1 MKASIQIQFR
11 PSAVNGKEGCL
22 YFLIT
27 HNHTVKHLDTGLTL
41 YPDEWLPASSD
52 ILVTALRGTSRLR
65 YLTDARQR
73 LRSDLALLTEL
84 SDLYHHQDIICT
96 ADTLATAF
104 TSMRPS
110 GHSLYTFMQA
120 TIARLRR
127 LNKIGTCE
135 SYEASLNS
143 FRRFRN
149 GRDISIENIDADTI
163 AEYEAYLKASG
174 ITMNTVSAYMRR
186 LRAVYNR
193 AVEKGITEQKYPF
206 RHVYTGVDRTVK
218 RAVPIQ
224 YISRMKK
231 LDLSSRPLLDYARD
245 MFLFSFYTRGMSF
258 VDMAYLKKSDLTNGL
273 LTYCRQKTGQR
284 MFVRWEKNMQ
294 AILDKYPT
302 SPTPYLLP
310 IIRNTA
316 SDERS
321 QYKSAQH
328 LVNTKLKEIMPL
340 IGLKDNLSMY
350 VARHS
355 WASAARNRHIPLS
368 VISQGMGHDSE
379 NTTRIYQSSLS
390 NTIVDK
396 ANRLIMNDLK

>member
-1 MKASIQIQFR
+1 MIPSIKIKFR
-11 PSAVNGKEGCL
+11 PSTVNGNEGRL
-22 YFLIT
+22 YFQIT
-27 HNHTVKHLDTGLTL
+27 HNHTVRLLKTAYRL
-41 YPDEWLPASSD
+41 YPDEWLPDTSD
-52 ILVTALRGTSRLR
+52 ILITSARGTSRLR
-65 YLTDARQR
+65 YLTDVHKHLHA
-73 LRSDLALLTEL
+73 DLALLL
-84 SDLYHHQDIICT
+84 RMSDIYALHSDSLPT
-96 ADTLATAF
+96 DDLATPF
-104 TSMRPS
+104 TANPATT
-110 GHSLYTFMQA
+110 GHSLYAFMQA
-120 TIARLRR
+120 TIDRLRR

-143 FRRFRN
+143 FRRFRS
-149 GRDISIENIDADTI
+149 GRDVNIENIDADMM
-163 AEYEAYLKASG
+163 ADYEAYLKTSG
-174 ITMNTVSAYMRR
+174 ITMNTISAYMRR

-193 AVEKGITEQKYPF
+193 AVEKGITEQKHPF

-231 LDLSSRPLLDYARD
+231 LDLASCPPLDYARD

-258 VDMAYLKKSDLTNGL
+258 VDMAYLKKSDLANGL
-273 LTYCRQKTGQR
+273 LTYCRHKTGQR

-294 AILDKYPT
+294 AILDKYPAND
-302 SPTPYLLP
+302 TPYLLP
-310 IIRNTA
+310 IIRRTQ
-316 SDERS
+316 SDERT
-321 QYKSAQH
+321 QYKNAQH

-379 NTTRIYQSSLS
+379 STTQIYLSSLS
-390 NTIVDK
+390 NATIDR
-396 ANRLIMNDLK
+396 ANRLIINDL